1 MLPNDVPDHKVRHP
15 KKRASQ
21 AKFLAAMVQTGGNI
35 IRAAAAARIDRSLH
49 YIWLKEDPA
58 YPERFAAAWE
68 AAMDTLEAEAVR
80 RAYEG
85 EEEPVYRAGKRLLD
99 VALDENGQ
107 IKRNSDGKPIAV
119 PATVRRRSDPLLMFL
134 LNGNRSKKY
143 RYRTDNRFVDEE
155 GKDRKLDLDAVTA
168 YVNSVPDE
176 GA

>member
-1 MLPNDVPDHKVRHP
+1 MPRVPAHKIRHP

-21 AKFLAAMVQTGGNI
+21 AKFLAALVQTAGNI
-35 IRAAAAARIDRSLH
+35 LRAALAAGIDRDMH
-49 YIWLKEDPA
+49 YNWLRTDPT
-58 YPERFAAAWE
+58 YKERFAAAWE

-85 EEEPVYRAGKRLLD
+85 EEEPLYRAGKRLLD